1 MNNERKLIRF
11 YQYMKD
17 HAFFVVLFRLKDPWD
32 NKRTLSVVF
41 EVKGLELKMRY
52 QLYSSWEKRG
62 IPHSISN
69 LSCRANLPETKS
81 LFLTEQIEDEILN
94 LDDDK
99 TDFINYHFNYIL
111 NRIEKV
117 LKSEQLSKVEIR

>member
-1 MNNERKLIRF
+1 
-11 YQYMKD
+11 MKD
-17 HAFFVVLFRLKDPWD
+17 NAFFVVLFRLKDPWD

-41 EVKGLELKMRY
+41 EVKGLEIKMRY
-52 QLYSSWEKRG
+52 QLYSSWEKSG

-69 LSCRANLPETKS
+69 LSCRNMLPETKS

-99 TDFINYHFNYIL
+99 TDFINYHFSNVL
-111 NRIEKV
+111 TRIENA